1 MLIYYAGYGHLDEK
15 ISRGYWVPTDG
26 EIDSNANWI
35 STIAITDTL
44 STIAAKH
51 ILIVAD
57 TCYSGA
63 LTRSSLARLDAGMS
77 DEARYNWLKIM
88 AEKRS
93 RTVLTSGDLK
103 PVLDSGAG
111 QHSIFAKALIDV
123 LQENVE
129 IIEGQRLYQQIS
141 ARVAYA
147 AAAVMTD
154 AGPVEQVP
162 QYAPIQ
168 YAGHESGD
176 FLFVPTM
183 K

>member
-1 MLIYYAGYGHLDEK
+1 M
-15 ISRGYWVPTDG
+15 T
-26 EIDSNANWI
+26 
-35 STIAITDTL
+35 
-44 STIAAKH
+44 
-51 ILIVAD
+51 
-57 TCYSGA
+57 
-63 LTRSSLARLDAGMS
+63 
-77 DEARYNWLKIM
+77 
-88 AEKRS
+88 EKRS

-111 QHSIFAKALIDV
+111 KHSIFAKALIDV

-154 AGPVEQVP
+154 AGPVKQVP
-162 QYAPIQ
+162 QHAPIQ